1 MSNVMSDVKHHKSRT
16 SLKMSWLLMLIS
28 CTHLKVDLTLDSK
41 LLEPL
46 IFFYQKITLEK
57 LRNKKN
63 NVIGLPEYILV
74 MTGILV
80 VPYYARFLCLTK

>member
-46 IFFYQKITLEK
+46 IFFYQK
-57 LRNKKN
+57 NH
-63 NVIGLPEYILV
+63 P
-74 MTGILV
+74 
-80 VPYYARFLCLTK
+80 